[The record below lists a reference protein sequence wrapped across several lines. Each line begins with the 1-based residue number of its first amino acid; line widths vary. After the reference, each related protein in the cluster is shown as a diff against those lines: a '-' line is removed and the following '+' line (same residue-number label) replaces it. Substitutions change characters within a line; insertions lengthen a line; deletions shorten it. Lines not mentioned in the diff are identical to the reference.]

1 MATENESGQHE
12 VHGND
17 INIESRIKRKRK
29 FVDPVQHEVKKQA
42 YDVTCSS
49 TRQQEVISPVN
60 FQLTE
65 KDKIIEQLEAQLKG
79 TLFQ

>member
-1 MATENESGQHE
+1 MAIEDKSIHHE
-12 VHGND
+12 VHSSD
-17 INIESRIKRKRK
+17 IDMKSRIERKRK

-60 FQLTE
+60 LQLTE
-65 KDKIIEQLEAQLKG
+65 KDKITEQLELKG